1 MTVAGAM
8 MDAEK
13 AAGRLDA
20 AGGVPLLGEGRH
32 VGLEKEAL
40 RVDRN
45 GSIARTP
52 HPAALGSALTH
63 PYITTDYSEA
73 QLELITPPLP
83 DGETAVAFLEDVH
96 AYVYRHLDD
105 EILWANS
112 MPCVAKGDDSIPLAR
127 YGESNVGR
135 MKTIYRLG
143 LSYRYGRS
151 MQTIAGVHFNYS
163 FNPRL
168 WSCLREAGFWR
179 TARCSTEQALRSHG
193 YMALTRNLLRVGW
206 VVTYLFGASP
216 AVCKAFVGSLRRLEM
231 FDGTT
236 LFGPGATS
244 LRMGDIGYQNNQE
257 SEAGIIEVSYNDLGE
272 YVQSLKRAV
281 TTPHEHYQQ
290 FGVKVHGEFR
300 QLNAN
305 VLQIENE
312 YYTSVRPKHVTRRK
326 GEMPLLALHQGGVEY
341 IELRSL
347 DVGAFDYAG
356 VNAGQIDFLEA
367 LFLFCLL
374 DDSPPLDARERR
386 ESNCNEV
393 KVAHEGRI
401 GGVKL
406 ACAGRERSLSEWG
419 RELCE
424 RMTPACE
431 LLDRACDTDRYT
443 RALAGHKA
451 LFDDAEATPSARM
464 IAQMRDTGEG
474 FVAFTRRKSHEFG
487 EYFKARGLGE
497 SQARRFDELTEKSEQ
512 ERVEIEAA
520 DNVPLDEY
528 IAGYFSQLARLT
540 RMDGAGA

>member
-1 MTVAGAM
+1 M

-13 AAGRLDA
+13 AAARLDA
-20 AGGVPLLGEGRH
+20 AGGVPLLGEGRR

-45 GSIARTP
+45 GLIARTP
-52 HPAALGSALTH
+52 HPSALGSALTH
-63 PYITTDYSEA
+63 PYITTDYSES

-83 DGETAVAFLEDVH
+83 DGETAIAFLEDVH
-96 AYVYRHLDD
+96 TYVYRHLDG

-127 YGESNVGR
+127 YGDSNIGR
-135 MKTIYRLG
+135 MKTIYRRG

-168 WSCLREAGFWR
+168 WSCLHEAGFR
-179 TARCSTEQALRSHG
+179 RAARCSTDRDLRSHG
-193 YMALTRNLLRVGW
+193 YMGLIRNLLRVGW

-216 AVCKAFVGSLRRLEM
+216 AVCRAFVGSLRRLEM
-231 FDGTT
+231 FDATT
-236 LFGPGATS
+236 LFGPDATS

-257 SEAGIIEVSYNDLGE
+257 SEAGIIEVSYDGLDE
-272 YVQSLKRAV
+272 YVRSLKRAV

-290 FGVKVHGEFR
+290 FGVKVNGEFR

-326 GEMPLLALHQGGVEY
+326 GEMPLLALHRGGVEY

-356 VNAGQIDFLEA
+356 VNARQLDFLEA

-374 DDSPPLDARERR
+374 ADSPPLDARERR

-393 KVAHEGRI
+393 KVAHDGRAA
-401 GGVKL
+401 GVKL
-406 ACAGRERSLSEWG
+406 ACAGRERELSEWG

-424 RMTPACE
+424 RVTPACE
-431 LLDRACDTDRYT
+431 LLDRACDTERYT
-443 RALAGHKA
+443 RALAGCKA
-451 LFDDAEATPSARM
+451 LFDDPEATPSARM
-464 IAQMRDTGEG
+464 IAQMRDAGEG
-474 FVAFTRRKSHEFG
+474 FVSFTRRKSNEFG
-487 EYFKARGLGE
+487 EYFKTRRLSE
-497 SQARRFDELTEKSEQ
+497 SQARHFDEASGKSEE
-512 ERVEIEAA
+512 ERGELEAA
-520 DNVPLDEY
+520 DNVTLDEY
-528 IAGYFSQLARLT
+528 VADYFSQLSAL
-540 RMDGAGA
+540 DGADA